1 MLIDNENKNKK
12 VHEWIEDYTNDGTL
26 DIVTGY
32 FTVGALGYLSK
43 ITNDKINKYRFVL
56 GDIVSSE
63 QLRSHT
69 IDLLNENISI
79 ESSLKLKNV
88 AMEAVEFLKQ
98 SKVETKT
105 LEPNFCHAKA
115 YIFDDIKD
123 DRHKYFITG
132 SSNLTEA
139 GIGLKYTNNIEL
151 NIAETGSNDQ
161 FKNLLE
167 WFNELWTKPQ
177 AHYKKTVIDEKGKK
191 QQVDFKEYL
200 IKQIETIFIEY
211 SPETLYYKILF
222 ELFGEELLQE
232 QEDPNFNREIGKL
245 ENSAIYNTLY
255 DFQQKG
261 VLSLIKMLQ
270 KFNGAILADAVG
282 LGKTWS
288 ALAVIKYYQLQGR
301 ETILLCPKKL
311 ENNWKQYLKRKNSRF
326 KNDSFDFI
334 VRYHTDLFENR
345 LEKNDIDFNHLQSDK
360 PKLLVIDESH
370 NLRNAKSNR
379 YKFLVK
385 KLLKKNQN
393 IKVLLL
399 SATPI
404 NNSLN
409 DIRNQF
415 KLMTKDDDNGF
426 YEELGIKSIDGT
438 FKTSQT
444 VFNKWIET
452 DNKHISSFIKKLPSD
467 FFRLTDALTV
477 ARTRNMI
484 LEHSSQIEFPTKKTP
499 QNIYISPKNIGRFET
514 FTELF
519 DSLPPK
525 LTAYKPAYYIDEDTA
540 DVTHNEKLRDKALVR
555 MIYILLTKRF
565 ESSWKSF
572 YDTILKVQSYH
583 QNIYDTAIK
592 YQNTKVDN
600 SIIENLEEFDSEEID
615 EELAIGK
622 REIKLSQIDKCGN
635 LESFIADLYLDITAM
650 NDLISNME
658 IFKNNID
665 DEKGNLSKDTKLEE
679 LIKIIHKKQL
689 CKNKK
694 LIIFTAYTDTALYL
708 NEQLKIRGIK
718 KTELVHGNT
727 KNYETILQKFAPFT
741 KLYKEKQ
748 WNNFEGTTYQEWKS
762 WINENDN
769 TTKELLKNQIDI
781 LIATDVL
788 SEGQNLQDADM
799 VVNYDIHWN
808 PVRVI
813 QRMGRID
820 RIGSPNKE
828 IEGVNFWPSK
838 DINDY
843 LGLQDRIEQRMTT
856 MKIVGSEIDTK
867 FTTTLHQMAE
877 DENLEQSQTAKMLQQ
892 MQTSWDDIETS
903 DNSLGFNDL
912 SLEQFRQDLFDEMNK
927 DKDRNKL
934 KNMPK
939 GIFTGFKKFEDI
951 KSDTEL
957 LALLKNHKTNQY
969 ELIYLDK
976 NGNAIL
982 QNQKEILDFLSKN
995 KDKDRYV
1002 SKNIDSGKLEDINKL
1017 QSMIQ
1022 KWSDNLCLKNIT
1034 NEDGTVDKKAGSKAI
1049 DVLNKLKIGQKQ
1061 AVQKVKENLTI
1072 EEEFNIDNYNLIAW
1086 FVVQ

>member
-1 MLIDNENKNKK
+1 LLIDNENKNKK
-12 VHEWIEDYTNDGTL
+12 VYEWIQDYTNTGTL

-32 FTVGALGYLSK
+32 FTIGALNYISKTTNSK
-43 ITNDKINKYRFVL
+43 IDKYRFIL
-56 GDIVSSE
+56 GDIVSTE
-63 QLRSHT
+63 QLQSYT
-69 IDLLNENISI
+69 IDLLNENLSI
-79 ESSLKLKNV
+79 EASLKLKSI
-88 AMEAVEFLKQ
+88 AIEAVEFLKQ
-98 SKVETKT
+98 EKVEVKT

-132 SSNLTEA
+132 SSNLTES

-161 FKNLLE
+161 FKNLFE
-167 WFNELWTKPQ
+167 WFNELWNKPQ
-177 AHYKKTVIDEKGKK
+177 AHYKKTVIDKKGKK

-200 IKQIETIFIEY
+200 LKQIETIFIEY
-211 SPETLYYKILF
+211 TPETLYYKVLF
-222 ELFGEELLQE
+222 ELFGEELLKE
-232 QEDPNFNREIGKL
+232 QDNPKFNKEIGKL
-245 ENSAIYNTLY
+245 ETSIIYKTLY
-255 DFQQKG
+255 EFQKKG
-261 VLSLIKMLQ
+261 VLSLIKMLEHYD
-270 KFNGAILADAVG
+270 GAILADAVG

-288 ALAVIKYYQLQGR
+288 ALAVIKYYQFQGR

-311 ENNWKQYLKRKNSRF
+311 ENNWKQYLKRKNSKF
-326 KNDSFDFI
+326 KNDDFDFI

-345 LEKNDIDFNHLQSDK
+345 LEKDDIDFNHLQSDK

-379 YKFLVK
+379 YKFLVET
-385 KLLKKNQN
+385 LLKKNQN

-426 YEELGIKSIDGT
+426 YEKLGIKSINGT
-438 FKTSQT
+438 FKTSQI

-452 DNKHISSFIKKLPSD
+452 NNKHISHFIKELPSE
-467 FFRLTDALTV
+467 FFKLTDSLTV

-484 LEHSSQIEFPTKKTP
+484 LKHSSQIEFPVKKIP
-499 QNIYISPKNIGRFET
+499 QNIYVSPKNIGKFKT

-525 LTAYKPAYYIDEDTA
+525 LTAYKPAYYIDDDIS

-555 MIYILLTKRF
+555 MIYILLAKRF

-572 YDTILKVQSYH
+572 YDTIVKVQLYH
-583 QNIYDTAIK
+583 QDIYNKAQKYKKTKEDNKIINNIKGID
-592 YQNTKVDN
+592 
-600 SIIENLEEFDSEEID
+600 ID
-615 EELAIGK
+615 EEFIIGK
-622 REIKLSQIDKCGN
+622 REIRISQIDKCGN
-635 LESFIADLYLDITAM
+635 IDTFIDDLKLDITSM
-650 NDLISNME
+650 KTLIQE
-658 IFKNNID
+658 IEKFKNIINKENSIT
-665 DEKGNLSKDTKLEE
+665 SKDTKLEE
-679 LIKIIHKKQL
+679 LIRVINKKQESQ
-689 CKNKK
+689 NKK
-694 LIIFTAYTDTALYL
+694 LIIFTAYTDTAIYIS
-708 NEQLKIRGIK
+708 EQLKTRGIK

-741 KLYKEKQ
+741 KLFKEKQ
-748 WNNFEGTTYQEWKS
+748 WNDYDGDKNNYNQWKI
-762 WINENDN
+762 WISKNDAN
-769 TTKELLKNQIDI
+769 TNELLNNQVDI

-788 SEGQNLQDADM
+788 SEGQNLQDANM
-799 VVNYDIHWN
+799 VINYDIHWN
-808 PVRVI
+808 PVRII

-843 LGLQDRIEQRMTT
+843 LGLQNRIEQRMTT
-856 MKIVGSEIDTK
+856 MKIVGSEIDTN
-867 FTTTLHQMAE
+867 FTDKLKNMAE
-877 DENLEQSQTAKMLQQ
+877 DENLEQSQIAKMLLQ

-912 SLEQFRQDLFDEMNK
+912 SLEQFRQDLYDELQKKN
-927 DKDRNKL
+927 DFYR
-934 KNMPK
+934 NMPK
-939 GIFTGFKKFEDI
+939 GIFTGFKKYDTM
-951 KSDTEL
+951 DTYTEL
-957 LALLKNHKTNQY
+957 LALLKNRKTKQY

-976 NGNAIL
+976 DGNIIL
-982 QNQKEILDFLSKN
+982 QNQKDILEFLSFHKT
-995 KDKDRYV
+995 KDRYV
-1002 SKNIDSGKLEDINKL
+1002 SKDIDSGKIEDINKL
-1017 QSMIQ
+1017 QLIIQ
-1022 KWSDNLCLKNIT
+1022 KWIHNLYSKDIT
-1034 NEDGTVDKKAGSKAI
+1034 NEDGIIKKKAGKKAV

-1061 AVQKVKENLTI
+1061 AVEKVKENLTI
-1072 EEEFNIDNYNLIAW
+1072 EKEFNIGNYDLIVW
-1086 FVVQ
+1086 FVIE